1 MTTVGYIIVALLVFG
16 LMIFIHELGHFLV
29 ARACGVC
36 VHEFSMG
43 MGPKIFGWKGKKGTS
58 YNLRLFPLGGFV
70 SMKGEDEAAEG
81 EDSFSQKRP
90 WQKFLIVAAGAS
102 MNILLALL
110 LMLMLVLLTPNLAST
125 VVYSFGDGATSSAWL
140 QSGDRIVEV
149 NGSKTHTGNEVV
161 YEIAHDGYK
170 PVDLVVVRGG
180 QTLTLSGVVFPTQ
193 ISSGMVY
200 GKMDFVVYAEAKNI
214 GTVLK
219 HTFFRSL
226 STVKMIWESL
236 LDLVG
241 GRVGMEA
248 VSGPVGVTTAI
259 SDAAKSGFTQLLYLV
274 CVLSMNLG
282 VFNLL
287 PLPALDGGR
296 LVFILWEMIAGKPVN
311 PKYEGMVHFIGI
323 LVLFGLMILITYK
336 DIVNLFG

>member
-29 ARACGVC
+29 ARACGVY

-43 MGPKIFGWKGKKGTS
+43 MGPKIFGWKGKKETS
-58 YNLRLFPLGGFV
+58 YNLRLFPIGGFV

-102 MNILLALL
+102 MNILLAFL
-110 LMLMLVLLTPNLAST
+110 LMLVLVLLTPNLAST

-140 QSGDRIVEV
+140 QPGDRIIEV

-161 YEIAHDGYK
+161 YEIAHDGYE
-170 PVDLVVVRGG
+170 PIDLIVVRNG

-214 GTVLK
+214 GTVFK

>member
-58 YNLRLFPLGGFV
+58 YNLRLFPIGGFV

-241 GRVGMEA
+241 G
-248 VSGPVGVTTAI
+248 
-259 SDAAKSGFTQLLYLV
+259 
-274 CVLSMNLG
+274 
-282 VFNLL
+282 
-287 PLPALDGGR
+287 
-296 LVFILWEMIAGKPVN
+296 
-311 PKYEGMVHFIGI
+311 
-323 LVLFGLMILITYK
+323 
-336 DIVNLFG
+336 

>member
-1 MTTVGYIIVALLVFG
+1 MATVGYIIVALLVFG
-16 LMIFIHELGHFLV
+16 LMILIHELGHFLV

-43 MGPKIFGWKGKKGTS
+43 MGPKIFGWKGKTGTC
-58 YNLRLFPLGGFV
+58 YNLRVFPIGGFV
-70 SMKGEDEAAEG
+70 SMKGEDEAADG

-90 WQKFLIVAAGAS
+90 WQKFLIVAAGAC

-110 LMLMLVLLTPNLAST
+110 LMLVVVLFSSNLAST
-125 VVYSFGDGATSSAWL
+125 VVYSFGEDATSNEWL
-140 QSGDRIVEV
+140 QPGDRILAV

-161 YEIAHDGYK
+161 YEIAHDGYE
-170 PVDLVVVRGG
+170 PIDLTIVRDG
-180 QTLTLSGVVFPTQ
+180 QTMTLADVVFPTQ

-200 GKMDFVVYAEAKNI
+200 GKTDFVVYAEAKNI

-219 HTFFRSL
+219 HTFFRSV

-259 SDAAKSGFTQLLYLV
+259 SDAARTGALQLLYLV

-296 LVFILWEMIAGKPVN
+296 LIFILWEMVTGKPVN

-323 LVLFGLMILITYK
+323 ILLFGLMILITYK
-336 DIVNLFG
+336 DIVNLFR

>member
-29 ARACGVC
+29 ARACGVY

-43 MGPKIFGWKGKKGTS
+43 MGPKIFGWKGKKETS
-58 YNLRLFPLGGFV
+58 YNLRLFPIGGFV

-90 WQKFLIVAAGAS
+90 WQKFLIVAAGAG
-102 MNILLALL
+102 MNILLAFL
-110 LMLMLVLLTPNLAST
+110 LMLVLVLLTPNLAST

-140 QSGDRIVEV
+140 QPGDRIIEV

-161 YEIAHDGYK
+161 YEIAHDGYE
-170 PVDLVVVRGG
+170 PIDLIVVRNG

-214 GTVLK
+214 GTVFK

-236 LDLVG
+236 LDLIG